1 MLVSLLN
8 LLPSTKAASIVG
20 IVSINWIELLL
31 LYRNG
36 SGLINTIPSIAIVL
50 LTYQLPYLTS
60 AATSCNTN
68 DQFQL
73 ELIEQYDYNNLVDA
87 IDVLSVEYNS

>member
-1 MLVSLLN
+1 MTSLYYLFRFGQHKKSAAVINFKIGNNDLLVKLTP
-8 LLPSTKAASIVG
+8 PSTKAASIFG
-20 IVSINWIELLL
+20 IVPINWIELLL

-50 LTYQLPYLTS
+50 LTYQLQYLTS

-68 DQFQL
+68 DQF
-73 ELIEQYDYNNLVDA
+73 
-87 IDVLSVEYNS
+87 